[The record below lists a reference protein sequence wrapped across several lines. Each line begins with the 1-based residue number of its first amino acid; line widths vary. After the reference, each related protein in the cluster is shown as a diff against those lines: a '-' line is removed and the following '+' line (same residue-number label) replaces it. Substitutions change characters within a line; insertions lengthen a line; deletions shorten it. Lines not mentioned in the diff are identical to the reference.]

1 MTAFLER
8 EIETYQDHFDEIR
21 CHDGQFVLIKGT
33 DIVDYFDSYRDALK
47 EGYGKFYGS
56 DFMVKQVSS
65 EERIHTFTRDISSS
79 CPA

>member
-47 EGYGKFYGS
+47 EGYGKF
-56 DFMVKQVSS
+56 
-65 EERIHTFTRDISSS
+65 
-79 CPA
+79 